1 MSQVSQLVA
10 ELDELRAMNIQV
22 ENDQIALV
30 EQLTQM
36 GLEHERLCEQAES
49 TRQNVED
56 SKRQTQNTESEVRQL
71 QALIS
76 EQKRTKQKQMSH
88 LDQLRTQLVDQETS
102 ISQLQNQI
110 RHYQDDINLNNL
122 KSTNQSQVL
131 SQLKDNSARAS
142 HAVKQSFQQI
152 QDAKYELKQ
161 LDEEICY
168 FEEQNR
174 KHAAAQSQLRKA
186 FEFEMSRSHGFDNK
200 LAEYN

>member
-1 MSQVSQLVA
+1 M
-10 ELDELRAMNIQV
+10 
-22 ENDQIALV
+22 
-30 EQLTQM
+30 
-36 GLEHERLCEQAES
+36 
-49 TRQNVED
+49 
-56 SKRQTQNTESEVRQL
+56 
-71 QALIS
+71 
-76 EQKRTKQKQMSH
+76 
-88 LDQLRTQLVDQETS
+88 
-102 ISQLQNQI
+102 
-110 RHYQDDINLNNL
+110 
-122 KSTNQSQVL
+122 L